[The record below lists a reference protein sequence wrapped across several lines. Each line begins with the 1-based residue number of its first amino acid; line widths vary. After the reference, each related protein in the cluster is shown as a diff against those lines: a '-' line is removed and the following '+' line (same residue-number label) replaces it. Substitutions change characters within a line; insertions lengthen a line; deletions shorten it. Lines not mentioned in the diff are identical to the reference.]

1 MIIIAESSRDV
12 KLFMKSSRD
21 SLT

>member
-12 KLFMKSSRD
+12 KCFMKSSRD